1 MSLLQPYVDQSVLI
15 LTLDGRILVVRNP
28 NPHSDF
34 AALLLLGTLRG
45 TDQTSNVILEKCQE
59 RVFSATGTEEN
70 PLGLYLIRGDNIC
83 TVGLLDTEKE
93 EEMDITQIKAEP
105 LGPLTL

>member
-15 LTLDGRILVVRNP
+15 LTLDGRILV
-28 NPHSDF
+28 
-34 AALLLLGTLRG
+34 GTLRG
-45 TDQTSNVILEKCQE
+45 TDQTSNVILEKCEE
-59 RVFSATGTEEN
+59 RVFSSTGTEVN

-93 EEMDITQIKAEP
+93 QDMDITQIKAEP
-105 LGPLTL
+105 LGPLKL